1 MSLTL
6 LEELGRSVGNEYGYT
21 PLVLHENRRGRQRF
35 DVKQEQLEYLLDL
48 GFNCP
53 KVAEVL
59 GVSLST
65 IRHRSVC

>member
-1 MSLTL
+1 M
-6 LEELGRSVGNEYGYT
+6 
-21 PLVLHENRRGRQRF
+21 
-35 DVKQEQLEYLLDL
+35 DVKQEQLEYLLHL

-65 IRHRSVC
+65 IRRMSDFGLSITALYSGITDEELDSLVS